1 MCVKN
6 VGKDL
11 DPYNT
16 SITAWNFNNL

>member
-11 DPYNT
+11 DPYNI
-16 SITAWNFNNL
+16 SITAWNFTNL